1 MACEIGRLRE
11 LGVEILAD
19 HLIGRTLS
27 VEELLSRFDA
37 VFIGTGAG
45 NPVMLDVPGEDL
57 KGVYTANEFLIRIN
71 LMHANEFPLHPTP
84 VRLGENVAVIGAGNT
99 AMDAARVAV
108 RLGARNV
115 YLVYRRGRKDMPA
128 RREEIDNAMEEGVQF
143 LDFTT
148 PVALKGDENGF
159 LKSLVCVKTEYFGEP
174 DPADAQKRRSVR
186 EIPGTKFDLQ
196 VDTVINALGFVVN
209 PLIPQTTPALKTGRK
224 NVIVADE
231 FGRTSLDRVFA
242 GGDAATGGATVI
254 SALGQGKRAA
264 QAIHAMLSSSSQEPK
279 TPAPRNQFF
288 KTRFSCCAQSSK
300 IGQIWLRSWHERL
313 ARGKWRSEPAH
324 GRDGHAT
331 KICLTCER
339 RRFLAS
345 LSTPKPELRT
355 TVHELIC
362 AHGVQPSG
370 CTDPEHRL
378 EPELRTTAFRKAP
391 SRRVLP
397 LCLVFPPFS
406 ARPL

>member
-1 MACEIGRLRE
+1 MPREIVACEIGRLRE
-11 LGVEILAD
+11 LGVEILTD

-45 NPVMLDVPGEDL
+45 HPVMLDVPGEDL

-128 RREEIDNAMEEGVQF
+128 RREEIDNAAEEGVQF

-148 PVALKGDENGF
+148 PVELKGDQNGF
-159 LKSLVCVKTEYFGEP
+159 LKSVVCVKTEYFGEP

-186 EIPGTKFDLQ
+186 EIPGTKFDLE
-196 VDTVINALGFVVN
+196 VDAVINALGFEVN

-224 NVIVADE
+224 NVILADE

-242 GGDAATGGATVI
+242 GGDAATGAPPS
-254 SALGQGKRAA
+254 SALWARASA
-264 QAIHAMLSSSSQEPK
+264 LPRLFMPCCRL
-279 TPAPRNQFF
+279 PARSPRHPHPRNQFF
-288 KTRFSCCAQSSK
+288 KTS
-300 IGQIWLRSWHERL
+300 LNRL
-313 ARGKWRSEPAH
+313 KP
-324 GRDGHAT
+324 
-331 KICLTCER
+331 ER
-339 RRFLAS
+339 RTRA
-345 LSTPKPELRT
+345 
-355 TVHELIC
+355 HELIC
-362 AHGVQPSG
+362 AGHGVHLQAALSP
-370 CTDPEHRL
+370 
-378 EPELRTTAFRKAP
+378 KA
-391 SRRVLP
+391 
-397 LCLVFPPFS
+397 
-406 ARPL
+406 